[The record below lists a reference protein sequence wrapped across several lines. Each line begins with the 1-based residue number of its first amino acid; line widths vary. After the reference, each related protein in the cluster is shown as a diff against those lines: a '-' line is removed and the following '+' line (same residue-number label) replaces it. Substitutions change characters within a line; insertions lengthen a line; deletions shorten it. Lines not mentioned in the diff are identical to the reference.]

1 MFQQWPPK
9 PPELAHEDWRRRGPT
24 WLTVAP
30 APSLIPRLSVSSFY
44 HCSLIPRLTPPLTI
58 AVPFPCSHVPG
69 FCGLQYYSWKWDKAS
84 RTYAPSPL
92 YQPSFWEHWWC
103 RWQLFC
109 YYSCNMHFTFPSS
122 LILRLEPG
130 YEANPLP
137 SPFQFFLCRCGI
149 ALDTWMLPIHRNM
162 YETGIQQ
169 PLLFINSHDFQWVEN
184 VQQMMKLSK
193 PPDDSGISS
202 CQVLTLK

>member
-1 MFQQWPPK
+1 
-9 PPELAHEDWRRRGPT
+9 
-24 WLTVAP
+24 
-30 APSLIPRLSVSSFY
+30 
-44 HCSLIPRLTPPLTI
+44 
-58 AVPFPCSHVPG
+58 
-69 FCGLQYYSWKWDKAS
+69 
-84 RTYAPSPL
+84 
-92 YQPSFWEHWWC
+92 
-103 RWQLFC
+103 
-109 YYSCNMHFTFPSS
+109 MHFTFPSS

-137 SPFQFFLCRCGI
+137 SPFQFFLYRCGI
-149 ALDTWMLPIHRNM
+149 ALDTWMLPIHRDL